1 MRVHISLNVQS
12 LSNSQA
18 FYVALFGHQASKQKP
33 GYANFRLDEPP
44 IHLALVEGKNEAG
57 GGVSHLG
64 IELPDQETLNAWR
77 SRLETAGAPLS
88 VEDMA
93 QCCYA
98 SADKL
103 WLQDPDGYRWEVWV
117 RTGEFESMGEV
128 KITEIVN
135 CSDESPCCATA

>member
-1 MRVHISLNVQS
+1 MRVHISLNVHS
-12 LSNSQA
+12 LPKSQA
-18 FYVALFGHQASKQKP
+18 FYADLFGHEASKQKP

-44 IHLALVEGKNEAG
+44 IHLALLESKNEAG

-64 IELPDQETLNAWR
+64 IELPDKETLDAWR
-77 SRLETAGAPLS
+77 SRLEDAGVPFS
-88 VEDMA
+88 IEDQA

-103 WLQDPDGYRWEVWV
+103 WLEDPDGYRWEVWV

-128 KITEIVN
+128 RITESVN
-135 CSDESPCCATA
+135 CGVEGPCCG